1 MTEEN
6 EPKEPLLLWWMPV
19 LALLAPALSAAWF
32 GVSAENGSLSSAARG
47 FLWPG
52 VPLYFA
58 LLAVFWLGWKIDL
71 E

>member
-1 MTEEN
+1 MTPEEKS
-6 EPKEPLLLWWMPV
+6 KEPLLLWWMPV
-19 LALLAPALSAAWF
+19 LALLAPVLSAAWY
-32 GVSAENGSLSSAARG
+32 GVSAEGRALEEAVRG

-58 LLAVFWLGWKIDL
+58 ALAVFWLGWKIDL